1 MGSMHPAEITRRA
14 FAVFHE
20 DADRPPPLTLRGGER
35 VDSYDFPE
43 PYDPAL
49 DEPTDE
55 YIERFAFHAMPF
67 LDARSWRHYLPRL
80 IDHAFRRPDEPTG
93 LAAFALIH
101 SLRPPDREPP
111 RLATLTTEQERVIT
125 AFLEALARDAGYE
138 HVREEVVRT
147 LEEWWL
153 PDASLRPTPDAVE
166 ATRRAPV
173 TYQEMGS
180 GNYRLTL
187 PATFSGTGVHEVPTE
202 FRRVESWSGYLCGDA
217 PARVLVHFEPLRDR
231 TLGDVVRGATARLVE
246 AFGPGQPFR
255 LSGAKRAR
263 RLDGMMHGYSQ
274 SPAELERV
282 ILVFAVVGQELLT
295 FRVTSWARADVE
307 PEMEKIVASFRL
319 T

>member
-1 MGSMHPAEITRRA
+1 MASMDRAEITRRA

-35 VDSYDFPE
+35 VDGYDFPE

-93 LAAFALIH
+93 LVTFALIR

-111 RLATLTTEQERVIT
+111 RLATLTTEHESVIT
-125 AFLEALARDAGYE
+125 AFLEALARDPAFE
-138 HVREEVVRT
+138 HVREDVVQA
-147 LEEWWL
+147 LEEWWMPNARL
-153 PDASLRPTPDAVE
+153 RPPPDALE
-166 ATRRAPV
+166 AKRRAPV
-173 TYQEMGS
+173 TYQEVGS
-180 GNYRLTL
+180 GHYRLTL
-187 PATFSGTGVHEVPTE
+187 PATFAGTGVREVPTE
-202 FRRVESWSGYLCGDA
+202 SRRVESWSGYLCGDA
-217 PARVLVHFEPLRDR
+217 PARVLVHFEALRDR
-231 TLGDVVRGATARLVE
+231 TLDDVTRRAAGRLVE
-246 AFGPGQPFR
+246 AFGHGQPFR
-255 LSGAKRAR
+255 LAGAKRAL
-263 RLDGMMHGYSQ
+263 RLDGMIYGYSQ

-295 FRVTSWARADVE
+295 FRVTSWPRNDVE